1 MFGGCSCLL
10 IGDWGQLPP
19 VMDLPLYTTVSRTE
33 LSDLGSVNYHLFDH
47 AITLDQVMRQAGN
60 DSAQQLFRN
69 ILMRLRNGEL
79 RVEDWKHLIQQTPV
93 EVDDDTSGFDE
104 ALRLFPTTSAVTEY
118 NVTKLHSNDQP
129 VAVIKAVHSG
139 AGAIKASA
147 DDAGGLEPVVCLAHG
162 ARVMLTT
169 NLWVQV
175 GLVNGAMGTVVAI
188 CYDDAGESPPRLP
201 VAVTVQ
207 FDSFSGPTLSDGSV
221 PITPLRRTWL
231 STDKT
236 CSRLQLP
243 LKLAWAVTI
252 HKCQGMTLNKAVVDL
267 GKKEFSAGLTFV
279 ACSRVRQL
287 KDLLFV
293 TPFPFQRVANLA
305 SSYRH
310 SERLHEEK
318 RLQTLCN
325 KQLSGEVIS
334 STSPVHVMDMC
345 ESTNLAAEA
354 ETTSIEPKI
363 PMCEAQVDRV
373 SCISQSVLSHSLN
386 VAAQKV
392 SVVPNVPCVQ
402 AKMDGT
408 DNVMDMCE
416 STNLGAETET
426 TSIEPK
432 IPMCEA
438 QVDRVG
444 CISQS
449 ALSHSLNVAAQ
460 KVSEVPNVPC
470 VQAKMD
476 GTDSELAIT
485 GVYTDN
491 SHFKYNPVDV
501 EWQLRVCRLLG
512 LGFCGPNR
520 ITPASP
526 NAPLANPVGFK
537 NIRGDGNCMFRS
549 LSFIITGSEDQ
560 HMHVRR
566 AIIRHMRDI
575 GNVLWESQI
584 SPLLNNLRSIGEV
597 SVGNNQSP
605 NADHMAGI
613 NQYIAATRMDHDKTW
628 GSEVEIMVLAHLLDT
643 AVYSYDTARG
653 WNRYTP
659 ANVYGQFDVST
670 RVNSQMAM
678 YVRYNINHYD
688 VVTSVE

>member
-1 MFGGCSCLL
+1 
-10 IGDWGQLPP
+10 
-19 VMDLPLYTTVSRTE
+19 MDLPLYTTVSRTE

-104 ALRLFPTTSAVTEY
+104 ALRLFPTTSAVSEY

-201 VAVTVQ
+201 VAVTVR

-334 STSPVHVMDMC
+334 STSPVHVIDMC

-373 SCISQSVLSHSLN
+373 SCISQSALSHSLN
-386 VAAQKV
+386 VAAQKE
-392 SVVPNVPCVQ
+392 SEVPNVPCVQ
-402 AKMDGT
+402 AKTDGT

-416 STNLGAETET
+416 STNLAAEAEI

-438 QVDRVG
+438 QVDRVS

-449 ALSHSLNVAAQ
+449 VLSHSLNVAAQ

-470 VQAKMD
+470 VQAKTD

-491 SHFKYNPVDV
+491 SLFKYNPVDV
-501 EWQLRVCRLLG
+501 EWQVRVCRLLG

-520 ITPASP
+520 ITPGSP

>member
-1 MFGGCSCLL
+1 
-10 IGDWGQLPP
+10 
-19 VMDLPLYTTVSRTE
+19 MDLPLYTTVSRTE

-104 ALRLFPTTSAVTEY
+104 ALRLFPTTSAVSEY
-118 NVTKLHSNDQP
+118 NITKLHSNDQP

-201 VAVTVQ
+201 VAVTVR

-243 LKLAWAVTI
+243 LKLAWTVTI

-373 SCISQSVLSHSLN
+373 SCISQS
-386 VAAQKV
+386 
-392 SVVPNVPCVQ
+392 
-402 AKMDGT
+402 
-408 DNVMDMCE
+408 
-416 STNLGAETET
+416 
-426 TSIEPK
+426 
-432 IPMCEA
+432 
-438 QVDRVG
+438 
-444 CISQS
+444 

-470 VQAKMD
+470 VQAKTD

-520 ITPASP
+520 ITPGGP

-575 GNVLWESQI
+575 SNVLWESQI

>member
-1 MFGGCSCLL
+1 M
-10 IGDWGQLPP
+10 
-19 VMDLPLYTTVSRTE
+19 YTTVSRTE
-33 LSDLGSVNYHLFDH
+33 LSDLGSVNYHLFDR

-93 EVDDDTSGFDE
+93 EVGDDTSGFDE
-104 ALRLFPTTSAVTEY
+104 ALRLFPTTSAVSEY

-201 VAVTVQ
+201 VAVTVR

-345 ESTNLAAEA
+345 ESTNLVAEA

-373 SCISQSVLSHSLN
+373 SCISQSALSHSLN

-392 SVVPNVPCVQ
+392 SEVPNIPCVQ

-416 STNLGAETET
+416 STNLAAEAET

-438 QVDRVG
+438 QVDRVS

-520 ITPASP
+520 ITPGSQ

>member
-1 MFGGCSCLL
+1 
-10 IGDWGQLPP
+10 
-19 VMDLPLYTTVSRTE
+19 MDLPLYTTVSRTE
-33 LSDLGSVNYHLFDH
+33 LSDLGSVNYHLFDR

-104 ALRLFPTTSAVTEY
+104 ALRLFPTTSAVSEY

-201 VAVTVQ
+201 VAVTVR

-334 STSPVHVMDMC
+334 STSPVHVMGMCEMAAEAETTSIEPKIPMCQAQVDRVSCISQSALSHSLNVAAQKVSEVPNVPCVQAKMDGTDNVMDMC

-373 SCISQSVLSHSLN
+373 S
-386 VAAQKV
+386 
-392 SVVPNVPCVQ
+392 
-402 AKMDGT
+402 
-408 DNVMDMCE
+408 
-416 STNLGAETET
+416 
-426 TSIEPK
+426 
-432 IPMCEA
+432 
-438 QVDRVG
+438 

-520 ITPASP
+520 ITPGSP

>member
-1 MFGGCSCLL
+1 
-10 IGDWGQLPP
+10 
-19 VMDLPLYTTVSRTE
+19 
-33 LSDLGSVNYHLFDH
+33 
-47 AITLDQVMRQAGN
+47 
-60 DSAQQLFRN
+60 
-69 ILMRLRNGEL
+69 MRLRNGEL

-104 ALRLFPTTSAVTEY
+104 ALRLFPTTSAVSEY

-201 VAVTVQ
+201 VAVTVR

-243 LKLAWAVTI
+243 LKFAWAVTI

-325 KQLSGEVIS
+325 KQLSGKVIS

-345 ESTNLAAEA
+345 ESTNLAAET
-354 ETTSIEPKI
+354 ETTSIEPKV

-373 SCISQSVLSHSLN
+373 S
-386 VAAQKV
+386 
-392 SVVPNVPCVQ
+392 
-402 AKMDGT
+402 
-408 DNVMDMCE
+408 
-416 STNLGAETET
+416 
-426 TSIEPK
+426 
-432 IPMCEA
+432 
-438 QVDRVG
+438 

-470 VQAKMD
+470 VQAKTDGTDNVMDMCESTNLAAEAETTSIEPKIPVCEAQVDRVSCISQSALSQFLNVAAQKVSEVPNVPCVQAKTD

-520 ITPASP
+520 ITPGSP

-575 GNVLWESQI
+575 DNVLWESQI

-659 ANVYGQFDVST
+659 ANVYGEFDVST

>member
-1 MFGGCSCLL
+1 ML

-33 LSDLGSVNYHLFDH
+33 LSDLGSVNYHLFDR

-93 EVDDDTSGFDE
+93 EVGDDTSGFDE
-104 ALRLFPTTSAVTEY
+104 ALRLFPTTSAISEY

-169 NLWVQV
+169 NLSVQV

-188 CYDDAGESPPRLP
+188 CYDDDGESPPRLP
-201 VAVTVQ
+201 VAVTVR

-252 HKCQGMTLNKAVVDL
+252 HKCQGMTLNKEVVDL

-279 ACSRVRQL
+279 ACSCVRQL

-310 SERLHEEK
+310 SDEEK

-334 STSPVHVMDMC
+334 STSPVNVMDMCESTNLVAESETTSIEPKIPMCEAQVDRVSCISQSALSHSLNVAAQKVSEVPNVPCVQAKMDGTDNVMDMC

-373 SCISQSVLSHSLN
+373 S
-386 VAAQKV
+386 
-392 SVVPNVPCVQ
+392 
-402 AKMDGT
+402 
-408 DNVMDMCE
+408 
-416 STNLGAETET
+416 
-426 TSIEPK
+426 
-432 IPMCEA
+432 
-438 QVDRVG
+438 

-485 GVYTDN
+485 EVYTDN

-520 ITPASP
+520 ITPGSQ

>member
-1 MFGGCSCLL
+1 
-10 IGDWGQLPP
+10 
-19 VMDLPLYTTVSRTE
+19 MDLPLYTTVSRTE
-33 LSDLGSVNYHLFDH
+33 LSDLGSVNYHLFDR

-79 RVEDWKHLIQQTPV
+79 RVEDWKYLIQQTPV

-104 ALRLFPTTSAVTEY
+104 ALRLFPTTSAVSEY

-201 VAVTVQ
+201 VAVTVR

-334 STSPVHVMDMC
+334 STSPVHVIDMCESTNLAAEAETTSIEPKIPMCEAQVDCISCISQSALSHSLNVAAQKESEVPNVPCVQAKTDGTDNVMDMC

-373 SCISQSVLSHSLN
+373 SCISQS
-386 VAAQKV
+386 
-392 SVVPNVPCVQ
+392 
-402 AKMDGT
+402 
-408 DNVMDMCE
+408 
-416 STNLGAETET
+416 
-426 TSIEPK
+426 
-432 IPMCEA
+432 
-438 QVDRVG
+438 
-444 CISQS
+444 

-470 VQAKMD
+470 VQAKTD

-491 SHFKYNPVDV
+491 SLFKYNPVDV

-520 ITPASP
+520 ITPGSP

>member
-1 MFGGCSCLL
+1 
-10 IGDWGQLPP
+10 
-19 VMDLPLYTTVSRTE
+19 MDLPLYTTVSRTE
-33 LSDLGSVNYHLFDH
+33 LSDLGSVNYHLFDR

-93 EVDDDTSGFDE
+93 EVGDDTSGFDE
-104 ALRLFPTTSAVTEY
+104 ALRLFPTTSAVSEY

-201 VAVTVQ
+201 VAVTVR

-345 ESTNLAAEA
+345 ESTNLVAAEA

-373 SCISQSVLSHSLN
+373 SCISQSALSHSLN

-392 SVVPNVPCVQ
+392 SEVPNIPCVQ

-416 STNLGAETET
+416 STNLAAEAET

-438 QVDRVG
+438 QVDRVS

-470 VQAKMD
+470 VQAMMD

-520 ITPASP
+520 ITPGSP

>member
-1 MFGGCSCLL
+1 
-10 IGDWGQLPP
+10 
-19 VMDLPLYTTVSRTE
+19 
-33 LSDLGSVNYHLFDH
+33 
-47 AITLDQVMRQAGN
+47 
-60 DSAQQLFRN
+60 
-69 ILMRLRNGEL
+69 
-79 RVEDWKHLIQQTPV
+79 
-93 EVDDDTSGFDE
+93 
-104 ALRLFPTTSAVTEY
+104 
-118 NVTKLHSNDQP
+118 
-129 VAVIKAVHSG
+129 
-139 AGAIKASA
+139 
-147 DDAGGLEPVVCLAHG
+147 
-162 ARVMLTT
+162 
-169 NLWVQV
+169 
-175 GLVNGAMGTVVAI
+175 
-188 CYDDAGESPPRLP
+188 
-201 VAVTVQ
+201 
-207 FDSFSGPTLSDGSV
+207 
-221 PITPLRRTWL
+221 
-231 STDKT
+231 
-236 CSRLQLP
+236 
-243 LKLAWAVTI
+243 
-252 HKCQGMTLNKAVVDL
+252 
-267 GKKEFSAGLTFV
+267 
-279 ACSRVRQL
+279 
-287 KDLLFV
+287 
-293 TPFPFQRVANLA
+293 
-305 SSYRH
+305 
-310 SERLHEEK
+310 
-318 RLQTLCN
+318 
-325 KQLSGEVIS
+325 
-334 STSPVHVMDMC
+334 MC

-373 SCISQSVLSHSLN
+373 SCISQSALSHSLN

-392 SVVPNVPCVQ
+392 SEVPNVPCVQ

-416 STNLGAETET
+416 STNLAAEAET

-432 IPMCEA
+432 IPVCEA
-438 QVDRVG
+438 QVDRVS

-449 ALSHSLNVAAQ
+449 ALSHSLNDAAQ
-460 KVSEVPNVPC
+460 KVSEVPNGPC
-470 VQAKMD
+470 VQAKTD

-520 ITPASP
+520 ITPGSP

-560 HMHVRR
+560 HKH
-566 AIIRHMRDI
+566 I

-659 ANVYGQFDVST
+659 ANVYGHFDVST

>member
-1 MFGGCSCLL
+1 
-10 IGDWGQLPP
+10 
-19 VMDLPLYTTVSRTE
+19 MDLPLYTTVSRTE
-33 LSDLGSVNYHLFDH
+33 LSDLGSVNYHLFDR
-47 AITLDQVMRQAGN
+47 AITLDQVMWQAGN

-79 RVEDWKHLIQQTPV
+79 RVEDWKHLIQQTPI
-93 EVDDDTSGFDE
+93 EVGDDTSGFDE
-104 ALRLFPTTSAVTEY
+104 ALRLFPTTSAVSEY

-175 GLVNGAMGTVVAI
+175 GLVNGAMGTVVGI

-201 VAVTVQ
+201 VAVTVR

-243 LKLAWAVTI
+243 LKLAWTVTI

-293 TPFPFQRVANLA
+293 PPFPFQRVANLA

-345 ESTNLAAEA
+345 ESTNLVAEA

-363 PMCEAQVDRV
+363 PMCEAQVDCV
-373 SCISQSVLSHSLN
+373 SCISQSALSHSLN

-392 SVVPNVPCVQ
+392 SEVPNIPCVQ
-402 AKMDGT
+402 AKTDGT

-416 STNLGAETET
+416 STSLAAEAETT
-426 TSIEPK
+426 IIEPK

-438 QVDRVG
+438 QVDLVS

-485 GVYTDN
+485 GVYTDS

-520 ITPASP
+520 ITPGSP

-566 AIIRHMRDI
+566 AIICHMRDI

>member
-1 MFGGCSCLL
+1 
-10 IGDWGQLPP
+10 
-19 VMDLPLYTTVSRTE
+19 MDLPLYTTVSRTE

-104 ALRLFPTTSAVTEY
+104 ALRLFPTTSAVSEY

-147 DDAGGLEPVVCLAHG
+147 DDVGGLEPVVCLAHG

-175 GLVNGAMGTVVAI
+175 GLVNGVMGTVVAI

-201 VAVTVQ
+201 VAVTVR

-221 PITPLRRTWL
+221 PITPLHRTWL

-252 HKCQGMTLNKAVVDL
+252 HKCQGMTLNKAVVNL

-325 KQLSGEVIS
+325 KQFSGKVIS
-334 STSPVHVMDMC
+334 STSPVHVMDTCESTNLAAEAETTSIKQKIPMCEAHVSCISQSALSHSLNVAAQKVSEVPNVPCAQAKTDGTDNVMDMC

-373 SCISQSVLSHSLN
+373 SCISQS
-386 VAAQKV
+386 
-392 SVVPNVPCVQ
+392 
-402 AKMDGT
+402 
-408 DNVMDMCE
+408 
-416 STNLGAETET
+416 
-426 TSIEPK
+426 
-432 IPMCEA
+432 
-438 QVDRVG
+438 
-444 CISQS
+444 
-449 ALSHSLNVAAQ
+449 ALSQSLNVAAQ

-470 VQAKMD
+470 VQAKTD
-476 GTDSELAIT
+476 GTDSKLAIT

-501 EWQLRVCRLLG
+501 EWQLRVAFTHSSYFIAVLFISNILKQFHSVNQH
-512 LGFCGPNR
+512 LILVR
-520 ITPASP
+520 I
-526 NAPLANPVGFK
+526 
-537 NIRGDGNCMFRS
+537 
-549 LSFIITGSEDQ
+549 LS
-560 HMHVRR
+560 HK
-566 AIIRHMRDI
+566 
-575 GNVLWESQI
+575 L
-584 SPLLNNLRSIGEV
+584 
-597 SVGNNQSP
+597 
-605 NADHMAGI
+605 
-613 NQYIAATRMDHDKTW
+613 
-628 GSEVEIMVLAHLLDT
+628 
-643 AVYSYDTARG
+643 
-653 WNRYTP
+653 
-659 ANVYGQFDVST
+659 
-670 RVNSQMAM
+670 
-678 YVRYNINHYD
+678 
-688 VVTSVE
+688 

>member
-1 MFGGCSCLL
+1 MTDFLKIAKS
-10 IGDWGQLPP
+10 I
-19 VMDLPLYTTVSRTE
+19 
-33 LSDLGSVNYHLFDH
+33 
-47 AITLDQVMRQAGN
+47 
-60 DSAQQLFRN
+60 
-69 ILMRLRNGEL
+69 
-79 RVEDWKHLIQQTPV
+79 
-93 EVDDDTSGFDE
+93 
-104 ALRLFPTTSAVTEY
+104 
-118 NVTKLHSNDQP
+118 
-129 VAVIKAVHSG
+129 AVHF
-139 AGAIKASA
+139 
-147 DDAGGLEPVVCLAHG
+147 AHICAYG
-162 ARVMLTT
+162 VE
-169 NLWVQV
+169 
-175 GLVNGAMGTVVAI
+175 TV
-188 CYDDAGESPPRLP
+188 
-201 VAVTVQ
+201 
-207 FDSFSGPTLSDGSV
+207 
-221 PITPLRRTWL
+221 
-231 STDKT
+231 
-236 CSRLQLP
+236 
-243 LKLAWAVTI
+243 KLAWAVTI
-252 HKCQGMTLNKAVVDL
+252 HKCQGMTLNKAVIDL

-334 STSPVHVMDMC
+334 STSPVHVMDTC

-363 PMCEAQVDRV
+363 PVCEAQVDRV
-373 SCISQSVLSHSLN
+373 S
-386 VAAQKV
+386 
-392 SVVPNVPCVQ
+392 
-402 AKMDGT
+402 
-408 DNVMDMCE
+408 
-416 STNLGAETET
+416 
-426 TSIEPK
+426 
-432 IPMCEA
+432 
-438 QVDRVG
+438 

-470 VQAKMD
+470 VQDKTDGTDNVMDMCESTNLAAEAETTSIEPKIPVCEAQVDRVSCISQSALSHSLNFAAQKSSEVPNVPCVQAKTD
-476 GTDSELAIT
+476 GTDSELAII

-491 SHFKYNPVDV
+491 SHLKYNPVDV

-520 ITPASP
+520 ITPGSP

-584 SPLLNNLRSIGEV
+584 SSLLNNLRSIGEV

>member
-1 MFGGCSCLL
+1 
-10 IGDWGQLPP
+10 
-19 VMDLPLYTTVSRTE
+19 
-33 LSDLGSVNYHLFDH
+33 
-47 AITLDQVMRQAGN
+47 
-60 DSAQQLFRN
+60 
-69 ILMRLRNGEL
+69 
-79 RVEDWKHLIQQTPV
+79 
-93 EVDDDTSGFDE
+93 
-104 ALRLFPTTSAVTEY
+104 
-118 NVTKLHSNDQP
+118 
-129 VAVIKAVHSG
+129 
-139 AGAIKASA
+139 
-147 DDAGGLEPVVCLAHG
+147 
-162 ARVMLTT
+162 
-169 NLWVQV
+169 
-175 GLVNGAMGTVVAI
+175 MGTVVAI

-201 VAVTVQ
+201 VAVTVR

-345 ESTNLAAEA
+345 ESTNLVAAEA

-373 SCISQSVLSHSLN
+373 SCISQSALSHSLN

-392 SVVPNVPCVQ
+392 SEVPNVPCVQ
-402 AKMDGT
+402 AKTDGT

-416 STNLGAETET
+416 STNLAAEAET

-438 QVDRVG
+438 QVDRVS

-501 EWQLRVCRLLG
+501 EWQL
-512 LGFCGPNR
+512 
-520 ITPASP
+520 
-526 NAPLANPVGFK
+526 
-537 NIRGDGNCMFRS
+537 
-549 LSFIITGSEDQ
+549 
-560 HMHVRR
+560 
-566 AIIRHMRDI
+566 
-575 GNVLWESQI
+575 
-584 SPLLNNLRSIGEV
+584 
-597 SVGNNQSP
+597 
-605 NADHMAGI
+605 
-613 NQYIAATRMDHDKTW
+613 
-628 GSEVEIMVLAHLLDT
+628 
-643 AVYSYDTARG
+643 
-653 WNRYTP
+653 
-659 ANVYGQFDVST
+659 
-670 RVNSQMAM
+670 
-678 YVRYNINHYD
+678 
-688 VVTSVE
+688 

>member
-1 MFGGCSCLL
+1 
-10 IGDWGQLPP
+10 
-19 VMDLPLYTTVSRTE
+19 MDLPLYTTVSRTE
-33 LSDLGSVNYHLFDH
+33 LSDLGSVNYHLFDR

-93 EVDDDTSGFDE
+93 EVDDDMSGFDE
-104 ALRLFPTTSAVTEY
+104 ALRLFPTTSAVSEY

-175 GLVNGAMGTVVAI
+175 GLVDGAMGTVVAI

-201 VAVTVQ
+201 VAVTVR

-334 STSPVHVMDMC
+334 STSPVHVMDTC

-373 SCISQSVLSHSLN
+373 SCISQSALSHSLN

-392 SVVPNVPCVQ
+392 SEVPNVPCVQ
-402 AKMDGT
+402 DKTDGT

-416 STNLGAETET
+416 STNLAAEAET

-432 IPMCEA
+432 IPVCEA
-438 QVDRVG
+438 QVDRVS

-470 VQAKMD
+470 VQAKTD

-485 GVYTDN
+485 RVYTDS

-520 ITPASP
+520 ITPGSP
-526 NAPLANPVGFK
+526 YAPLANPVGFK

-566 AIIRHMRDI
+566 AIICHMRDI

-584 SPLLNNLRSIGEV
+584 SSLLNNLRSIGEV

>member
-1 MFGGCSCLL
+1 
-10 IGDWGQLPP
+10 
-19 VMDLPLYTTVSRTE
+19 MDLPLYTTVSRTE
-33 LSDLGSVNYHLFDH
+33 LSDLGSVNYHLFDR

-93 EVDDDTSGFDE
+93 EVGDDTSGFDE
-104 ALRLFPTTSAVTEY
+104 ALRLFPTTSAVSEY

-129 VAVIKAVHSG
+129 VAVIKADHSG

-201 VAVTVQ
+201 VAVTVR

-345 ESTNLAAEA
+345 ESTNLVAEA

-373 SCISQSVLSHSLN
+373 SCISQSALSHSLN

-392 SVVPNVPCVQ
+392 SEVPNIPCVQ
-402 AKMDGT
+402 AKTDGT

-416 STNLGAETET
+416 STNLAAEAETT
-426 TSIEPK
+426 IIEPK

-438 QVDRVG
+438 QVDLVS

-485 GVYTDN
+485 GVYTDS

-520 ITPASP
+520 ITPGSP

>member
-1 MFGGCSCLL
+1 
-10 IGDWGQLPP
+10 
-19 VMDLPLYTTVSRTE
+19 MDLPLYTTVSRTE
-33 LSDLGSVNYHLFDH
+33 LSDLGSVNYHLFDR

-93 EVDDDTSGFDE
+93 EVDDDTSFDE
-104 ALRLFPTTSAVTEY
+104 ALRLFPTTSAVSEY

-201 VAVTVQ
+201 VAVTVR

-221 PITPLRRTWL
+221 PITPLHRTWL
-231 STDKT
+231 STDET

-287 KDLLFV
+287 KDLLFI

-334 STSPVHVMDMC
+334 STSPVHVMDTC

-363 PMCEAQVDRV
+363 PMCEAQVYRV
-373 SCISQSVLSHSLN
+373 SCISQSALSHSLN
-386 VAAQKV
+386 VAAQKK
-392 SVVPNVPCVQ
+392 SEVPNVPCVQ
-402 AKMDGT
+402 DKTDGT
-408 DNVMDMCE
+408 ENVMDMCE
-416 STNLGAETET
+416 STNLAAEAET

-432 IPMCEA
+432 IPVCEA
-438 QVDRVG
+438 QVDRVS

-470 VQAKMD
+470 VQAKTD

-520 ITPASP
+520 IIPGSP

-584 SPLLNNLRSIGEV
+584 SSLLNNLRSIGEV

>member
-1 MFGGCSCLL
+1 
-10 IGDWGQLPP
+10 
-19 VMDLPLYTTVSRTE
+19 MDLPLYTTVSRTE
-33 LSDLGSVNYHLFDH
+33 LSDLGSVNYHLFDR

-104 ALRLFPTTSAVTEY
+104 ALRLFPTTSAVSEY

-201 VAVTVQ
+201 VAVTVR

-345 ESTNLAAEA
+345 ESTNLVAAEA

-373 SCISQSVLSHSLN
+373 SCISQS
-386 VAAQKV
+386 
-392 SVVPNVPCVQ
+392 
-402 AKMDGT
+402 
-408 DNVMDMCE
+408 
-416 STNLGAETET
+416 
-426 TSIEPK
+426 
-432 IPMCEA
+432 
-438 QVDRVG
+438 
-444 CISQS
+444 

-460 KVSEVPNVPC
+460 KVSKVPNVPC

-520 ITPASP
+520 ITPGSP

-566 AIIRHMRDI
+566 AIICHMRDI

-584 SPLLNNLRSIGEV
+584 SSLLNNLRSIGEV

-605 NADHMAGI
+605 HADHMAGI

-659 ANVYGQFDVST
+659 ANVYRQFDVST

>member
-1 MFGGCSCLL
+1 
-10 IGDWGQLPP
+10 
-19 VMDLPLYTTVSRTE
+19 MDLPLYTTVSRTE

-104 ALRLFPTTSAVTEY
+104 ALRLFPTTSAVSEY

-201 VAVTVQ
+201 VAVTVR

-334 STSPVHVMDMC
+334 STSPVHVMDTC

-373 SCISQSVLSHSLN
+373 SCISQS
-386 VAAQKV
+386 
-392 SVVPNVPCVQ
+392 
-402 AKMDGT
+402 
-408 DNVMDMCE
+408 
-416 STNLGAETET
+416 
-426 TSIEPK
+426 
-432 IPMCEA
+432 
-438 QVDRVG
+438 
-444 CISQS
+444 

-470 VQAKMD
+470 VQDKTDGTDNVMDMCESTNLAAEAETTSIEPKIPVCEAQVDRVSCISQSALSHSLNVAAQKASEVPNVPCVQAKTD

-485 GVYTDN
+485 RVYTDN

-520 ITPASP
+520 ITPGSP

-678 YVRYNINHYD
+678 YVHYNINHYD

>member
-1 MFGGCSCLL
+1 
-10 IGDWGQLPP
+10 
-19 VMDLPLYTTVSRTE
+19 MDLPLYTTVSRTE

-104 ALRLFPTTSAVTEY
+104 ALRLFPTTSAVSEY

-201 VAVTVQ
+201 VAVTVR

-236 CSRLQLP
+236 CSRFQLP

-267 GKKEFSAGLTFV
+267 GKKEFSGGLTFV

-318 RLQTLCN
+318 RLQKLCN

-334 STSPVHVMDMC
+334 STSPVHVIDMC

-392 SVVPNVPCVQ
+392 SEVPNVPCVQ
-402 AKMDGT
+402 AKTDGT

-416 STNLGAETET
+416 STNLAAEAET

-438 QVDRVG
+438 QVDRVS

-470 VQAKMD
+470 VQAKTD

-491 SHFKYNPVDV
+491 SLFKYNPVDV

-520 ITPASP
+520 ITPGSP

-628 GSEVEIMVLAHLLDT
+628 GSEVEIMVLDHLLDT

>member
-1 MFGGCSCLL
+1 
-10 IGDWGQLPP
+10 
-19 VMDLPLYTTVSRTE
+19 MDLPLYTTVSRTE
-33 LSDLGSVNYHLFDH
+33 LSDLGSVNYHLFDR

-104 ALRLFPTTSAVTEY
+104 ALRLFPTTSAVSEY
-118 NVTKLHSNDQP
+118 NVTKLYSNDQP

-188 CYDDAGESPPRLP
+188 CYDNAGESPPRLP
-201 VAVTVQ
+201 VAVTVR

-243 LKLAWAVTI
+243 LKLAWAITI

-334 STSPVHVMDMC
+334 STSPVHVMDTC

-363 PMCEAQVDRV
+363 PVCEAQGDRV
-373 SCISQSVLSHSLN
+373 S
-386 VAAQKV
+386 
-392 SVVPNVPCVQ
+392 
-402 AKMDGT
+402 
-408 DNVMDMCE
+408 
-416 STNLGAETET
+416 
-426 TSIEPK
+426 
-432 IPMCEA
+432 
-438 QVDRVG
+438 

-470 VQAKMD
+470 VQAKTD
-476 GTDSELAIT
+476 GTDNVIDMCESTNLAAEAETTSIEPKIPVCEAQVDCVSCISQSALSHSLNVAAQKVTEVPNVPCVQAKTDGTDTELAIT

-520 ITPASP
+520 ITPGSP

>member
-1 MFGGCSCLL
+1 
-10 IGDWGQLPP
+10 
-19 VMDLPLYTTVSRTE
+19 MDLPLYTTVSRTE
-33 LSDLGSVNYHLFDH
+33 LSDLGSVNYHLFDR

-104 ALRLFPTTSAVTEY
+104 ALRLFPTTSAVSEY

-139 AGAIKASA
+139 VGAIKASA

-201 VAVTVQ
+201 VAVTVR

-334 STSPVHVMDMC
+334 STSPVHVMDTC

-373 SCISQSVLSHSLN
+373 SCISQSALSHSLN

-392 SVVPNVPCVQ
+392 SEVPNVPCVQ
-402 AKMDGT
+402 DKTDGT
-408 DNVMDMCE
+408 DNVMDE
-416 STNLGAETET
+416 STNLAAEAET

-432 IPMCEA
+432 IPVCEA
-438 QVDRVG
+438 QVDRVS

-470 VQAKMD
+470 VQAKTD

-512 LGFCGPNR
+512 
-520 ITPASP
+520 
-526 NAPLANPVGFK
+526 
-537 NIRGDGNCMFRS
+537 
-549 LSFIITGSEDQ
+549 
-560 HMHVRR
+560 
-566 AIIRHMRDI
+566 
-575 GNVLWESQI
+575 
-584 SPLLNNLRSIGEV
+584 
-597 SVGNNQSP
+597 
-605 NADHMAGI
+605 
-613 NQYIAATRMDHDKTW
+613 
-628 GSEVEIMVLAHLLDT
+628 
-643 AVYSYDTARG
+643 
-653 WNRYTP
+653 
-659 ANVYGQFDVST
+659 
-670 RVNSQMAM
+670 
-678 YVRYNINHYD
+678 
-688 VVTSVE
+688 

>member
-1 MFGGCSCLL
+1 
-10 IGDWGQLPP
+10 
-19 VMDLPLYTTVSRTE
+19 MDLPLYTTVSRTE

-104 ALRLFPTTSAVTEY
+104 ALRLFPTTSAISEY
-118 NVTKLHSNDQP
+118 NVTKLHSNNQP

-139 AGAIKASA
+139 AGSIKASA

-201 VAVTVQ
+201 VAVTVR

-243 LKLAWAVTI
+243 LKLVWAVTI

-293 TPFPFQRVANLA
+293 TPFLFQRVANLA

-354 ETTSIEPKI
+354 ETTSIEPNI
-363 PMCEAQVDRV
+363 PMCVAQVDRV
-373 SCISQSVLSHSLN
+373 SCISQSALSQSLN

-392 SVVPNVPCVQ
+392 SEVPNVPCVQ
-402 AKMDGT
+402 AKTDGT

-416 STNLGAETET
+416 STNLVAEAET
-426 TSIEPK
+426 TSIEPN

-438 QVDRVG
+438 QVDRVS

-470 VQAKMD
+470 VQAKTD

-491 SHFKYNPVDV
+491 SLFKYNPVDV

-520 ITPASP
+520 ITPGSP

>member
-1 MFGGCSCLL
+1 
-10 IGDWGQLPP
+10 
-19 VMDLPLYTTVSRTE
+19 MDLPLYTTLSRTE
-33 LSDLGSVNYHLFDH
+33 LSDLGSVNYHLFDR

-93 EVDDDTSGFDE
+93 EVDDDTSSFDE
-104 ALRLFPTTSAVTEY
+104 ALRLFPTTSAVSEY

-345 ESTNLAAEA
+345 ESTNLVAAEA

-373 SCISQSVLSHSLN
+373 SCISQSALSHSLN

-392 SVVPNVPCVQ
+392 SEVPNVPCVQ
-402 AKMDGT
+402 AKTDGT

-416 STNLGAETET
+416 STNLAAEAET

-438 QVDRVG
+438 QVDRVS

-520 ITPASP
+520 ITPGSP

-560 HMHVRR
+560 HIHVRR

>member
-1 MFGGCSCLL
+1 
-10 IGDWGQLPP
+10 
-19 VMDLPLYTTVSRTE
+19 MDLPLYTTVSRTE
-33 LSDLGSVNYHLFDH
+33 LSDLGSVNYHLFDR

-93 EVDDDTSGFDE
+93 EVGDDTSGFDE
-104 ALRLFPTTSAVTEY
+104 ALRLFPTTSAVSEY

-201 VAVTVQ
+201 VAVTVR

-293 TPFPFQRVANLA
+293 TPLPFQRVANLA

-334 STSPVHVMDMC
+334 STSPVHVMDTC

-373 SCISQSVLSHSLN
+373 SCISQSALSHSLN

-392 SVVPNVPCVQ
+392 SKVPNVPCVQ
-402 AKMDGT
+402 DKMDGT

-416 STNLGAETET
+416 STNLAAEAET

-432 IPMCEA
+432 IPVCEA
-438 QVDRVG
+438 QVDRVS

-470 VQAKMD
+470 VQAKTD

-491 SHFKYNPVDV
+491 SHFKYNPVEV

-520 ITPASP
+520 ITPGSP

-575 GNVLWESQI
+575 GNILWESQI
-584 SPLLNNLRSIGEV
+584 SSLLNNLRSIGEV

-678 YVRYNINHYD
+678 YVCYNINHYD

>member
-1 MFGGCSCLL
+1 
-10 IGDWGQLPP
+10 
-19 VMDLPLYTTVSRTE
+19 MDLPLYTTVSRTE
-33 LSDLGSVNYHLFDH
+33 LSDLGSVNYHLFDR

-93 EVDDDTSGFDE
+93 EVGDDTSGFDE
-104 ALRLFPTTSAVTEY
+104 ALRLFPTTSAVSEY

-201 VAVTVQ
+201 VAVTVR

-334 STSPVHVMDMC
+334 STSPVHVMDTC
-345 ESTNLAAEA
+345 ESTNLAAEV

-373 SCISQSVLSHSLN
+373 SCISQSALSHSLN

-392 SVVPNVPCVQ
+392 SEVPNVPCVQ
-402 AKMDGT
+402 DKTDGT

-416 STNLGAETET
+416 STNLAAEAET

-432 IPMCEA
+432 IPVCEA
-438 QVDRVG
+438 QVDRVS

-470 VQAKMD
+470 VQAKTD

-485 GVYTDN
+485 GVYIDN

-520 ITPASP
+520 ITPGSP

-584 SPLLNNLRSIGEV
+584 SSLLNNLRSIGEV

-628 GSEVEIMVLAHLLDT
+628 GS
-643 AVYSYDTARG
+643 
-653 WNRYTP
+653 
-659 ANVYGQFDVST
+659 
-670 RVNSQMAM
+670 
-678 YVRYNINHYD
+678 
-688 VVTSVE
+688 

>member
-1 MFGGCSCLL
+1 
-10 IGDWGQLPP
+10 
-19 VMDLPLYTTVSRTE
+19 MDLPLYTTVSRTE
-33 LSDLGSVNYHLFDH
+33 LSDLGSVNYHLFDR

-93 EVDDDTSGFDE
+93 EVNDDTSGFDE
-104 ALRLFPTTSAVTEY
+104 ALRLFPTTSAVSEY

-139 AGAIKASA
+139 AGTTKASA

-201 VAVTVQ
+201 VAVTVR

-373 SCISQSVLSHSLN
+373 SCISQSALSHSLN

-392 SVVPNVPCVQ
+392 SEVPNVPCVQ
-402 AKMDGT
+402 AKTDGT

-416 STNLGAETET
+416 STNLAAEAET

-432 IPMCEA
+432 IPVCEA
-438 QVDRVG
+438 QVDRVS

-520 ITPASP
+520 ITPGSP

-560 HMHVRR
+560 HMHVR
-566 AIIRHMRDI
+566 IRHMRDI

-613 NQYIAATRMDHDKTW
+613 NEYIAATRMDHDKTW